1 LATAADDDVQ
11 CAHLERVGDLHH
23 VHPSHLLSLLPAG
36 DFGHGLLMMMFAAY
50 LLINEKVLLKQKLD
64 EIFDMLF
71 GGRYCIVLM
80 ATFSIF
86 TGLIYNEFFSMP
98 MTLFGGTRARVSD

>member
-1 LATAADDDVQ
+1 
-11 CAHLERVGDLHH
+11 
-23 VHPSHLLSLLPAG
+23 
-36 DFGHGLLMMMFAAY
+36 M
-50 LLINEKVLLKQKLD
+50 
-64 EIFDMLF
+64 
-71 GGRYCIVLM
+71 LM